1 MIQLLMLGDSL
12 VEWGDWSKHLPG
24 VAVINRGIAGEMTE
38 ELSARLMDEIE
49 DCPDPDAVLI
59 QSGTNNL
66 LMGYMFFPAIFT
78 TMMQRLRLCYPQTP
92 LILCSLTPM
101 PIVPAQDIEQVNREL
116 AQVAANLENCTF
128 LDLVGPFTE
137 QCLPITHPG
146 FLNDNV
152 HLSTRGY
159 QVWADAI
166 TRCLQAL
173 FPESPK
179 VDRTEPDSY
188 KIP

>member
-1 MIQLLMLGDSL
+1 MLKLLMLGDSL
-12 VEWGDWSKHLPG
+12 VEWGDWAKHLPG
-24 VAVINRGIAGEMTE
+24 ITVVNRGIAGEMTE

-66 LMGYMFFPAIFT
+66 LMGSMFFPAIFT
-78 TMMQRLRLCYPQTP
+78 TMMQRLRLCYPRTP

-101 PIVPAQDIEQVNREL
+101 PIVPAPDIEQVNREL
-116 AQVAANLENCTF
+116 AQAAAHLDHCTF

-159 QVWADAI
+159 QVWAGAI
-166 TRCLQAL
+166 SHCLRGL
-173 FPESPK
+173 FPEY
-179 VDRTEPDSY
+179 RQG
-188 KIP
+188 

>member
-1 MIQLLMLGDSL
+1 MIKLLMLGDSL
-12 VEWGDWSKHLPG
+12 VEWGNWPKHLPD

-78 TMMQRLRLCYPQTP
+78 TMMQRLRLCYPKTP
-92 LILCSLTPM
+92 LILCSLMPM
-101 PIVPAQDIEQVNREL
+101 PIVPTQDIEQVNREL
-116 AQVAANLENCTF
+116 AQVAAHTENCVF
-128 LDLVGPFTE
+128 LDLVGPFNE

-146 FLNDNV
+146 FLADQV

-159 QVWADAI
+159 QVWAGAI
-166 TRCLQAL
+166 DRCLRQL
-173 FPESPK
+173 FP
-179 VDRTEPDSY
+179 DLGRG
-188 KIP
+188 

>member
-1 MIQLLMLGDSL
+1 MIKLLMLGDSL
-12 VEWGDWSKHLPG
+12 VEWGNWSRHLTD

-49 DCPDPDAVLI
+49 DYPDPDAVLV

-78 TMMQRLRLCYPQTP
+78 TMMQRLRLCYPNIP

-101 PIVPAQDIEQVNREL
+101 PAAPIQDIEQINREL
-116 AQVAANLENCTF
+116 AQVAASLDNCVF
-128 LDLVGPFTE
+128 LDLVGPFNE
-137 QCLPITHPG
+137 QCLPITKPA
-146 FLNDNV
+146 FLGDQV

-159 QVWADAI
+159 QVWAGEI
-166 TRCLQAL
+166 HRCLSRL
-173 FPESPK
+173 FP
-179 VDRTEPDSY
+179 DFGIR
-188 KIP
+188 

>member
-1 MIQLLMLGDSL
+1 MIKLLMLGDSL

-38 ELSARLMDEIE
+38 ELSARLMEEI
-49 DCPDPDAVLI
+49 DACPDPDAVLV

-101 PIVPAQDIEQVNREL
+101 PIVPAHDLQQVNGEL
-116 AQVAANLENCTF
+116 AQVAAGIENCVF

-137 QCLPITHPG
+137 RCLPITHPG
-146 FLNDNV
+146 FLSDQV

-166 TRCLQAL
+166 SGCLHGLLPAGSQG
-173 FPESPK
+173 
-179 VDRTEPDSY
+179 
-188 KIP
+188 

>member
-1 MIQLLMLGDSL
+1 MIKLLMLGDSL

-24 VAVINRGIAGEMTE
+24 ITVINRGIAGEMTE

-49 DCPDPDAVLI
+49 DHPDPDAVLI

-66 LMGYMFFPAIFT
+66 LMGYLFFPAIFS
-78 TMMQRLRLCYPQTP
+78 TMMQRLSLCYPQTP
-92 LILCSLTPM
+92 LILCSLMPM
-101 PIVPAQDIEQVNREL
+101 PIVPSQDIEQVNREL
-116 AQVAANLENCTF
+116 AQVAAATDNCLF

-146 FLNDNV
+146 FLADQV

-159 QVWADAI
+159 QVWAKEID
-166 TRCLQAL
+166 RCLRQF
-173 FPESPK
+173 FPQ
-179 VDRTEPDSY
+179 
-188 KIP
+188 IGQG